1 MEKNRRMER
10 INDNLR
16 LSPIEK
22 KHVQFMSEIAKSISD
37 SPTALKGGTAL
48 LLAYGL
54 DRYSEDLDFD
64 STKQLN
70 LQKRINDSA
79 KKLNI
84 DVKAIHLKKD
94 TPTTKRY
101 VVQYNSEYGFSSLKI
116 ETSFRSKKINTQDTT
131 TINGIKTYKIGT
143 LINQKLDAA
152 QNRTKVRDLFDI
164 NFISD
169 KYGSSFSDKQIE
181 QLGQLARDP
190 DLLLSRYKGDHSADN
205 ILKKYSL
212 DDIALKLL
220 LTSDLLHEKYEN
232 QKAAKDFKEMSHEE
246 AVKKHPKLA
255 PYVSAVVAIE
265 KRLDADKLTDK
276 EKNIVMQQVQQNAVN
291 NIKQGIITD
300 SKLKTQLV
308 NENNKDLSR

>member
-22 KHVQFMSEIAKSISD
+22 KHAQFMSEIAKSISD
-37 SPTALKGGTAL
+37 SPTVLKGGTAL

-164 NFISD
+164 
-169 KYGSSFSDKQIE
+169 KQI
-181 QLGQLARDP
+181 
-190 DLLLSRYKGDHSADN
+190 
-205 ILKKYSL
+205 
-212 DDIALKLL
+212 
-220 LTSDLLHEKYEN
+220 
-232 QKAAKDFKEMSHEE
+232 
-246 AVKKHPKLA
+246 
-255 PYVSAVVAIE
+255 
-265 KRLDADKLTDK
+265 
-276 EKNIVMQQVQQNAVN
+276 
-291 NIKQGIITD
+291 
-300 SKLKTQLV
+300 
-308 NENNKDLSR
+308 